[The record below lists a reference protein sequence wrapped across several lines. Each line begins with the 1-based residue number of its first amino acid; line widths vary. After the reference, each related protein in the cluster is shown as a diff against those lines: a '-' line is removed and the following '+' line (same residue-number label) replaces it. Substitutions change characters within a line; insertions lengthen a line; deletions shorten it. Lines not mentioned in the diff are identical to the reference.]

1 MEDPKQPAPRR
12 RQYRRKGSAVTSGR
26 KFFIEGDGKSP
37 WARRMRDI
45 STDLANDLGGAPA
58 LSQQQLSLIRR
69 AATLSVELEL
79 MESRASLGEILDLD
93 RYGRASGNLR
103 RIFECLGLER
113 KAKNVTNL
121 SLQEYIDSTYSKGES
136 E

>member
-12 RQYRRKGSAVTSGR
+12 RQYRRKGSAVSSGR

-45 STDLANDLGGAPA
+45 ATDLANDLGGPDT

-69 AATLSVELEL
+69 AATISVELEL
-79 MESRASLGEILDLD
+79 MESRGSVGEILDLD
-93 RYGRASGNLR
+93 RYGRAAGNLR

-121 SLQEYIDSTYSKGES
+121 DLQTYIATTYQKDEK
-136 E
+136 